1 MLAYVVL
8 PLKINIALGGYNHW
22 LISLAPQGKTS
33 DSEVKS
39 DQRTQGKTSD
49 SEVKSDQQSLIKS
62 TTCGSANTHQTPQTT
77 NATRVLFLIPVLW

>member
-39 DQRTQGKTSD
+39 DQQTQGKTSD
-49 SEVKSDQQSLIKS
+49 SEVKSDQQTQGKTSAAKSSLI
-62 TTCGSANTHQTPQTT
+62 NNP
-77 NATRVLFLIPVLW
+77 